1 MFQGKWYDIPMS
13 KTHSVVLGGGCFWCL
28 EAFYQLLRGVVE
40 VTPGYAGG
48 TTANPTYEKVCSGI
62 GNHAEVVKV
71 DFDPEVISLSTILEF
86 FWAVHDPT
94 TLNRQ
99 GFDVG
104 PEYRSLIYFND
115 DSDAETVSD
124 SLKSA
129 QILWPNPIVTEIS
142 KLDIFYP
149 AESYHKN
156 YFLNHP
162 EKAYCQVIINPKL
175 AEIRKKYSKLIA

>member
-1 MFQGKWYDIPMS
+1 MS

-48 TTANPTYEKVCSGI
+48 TTANPTYEQVCSGI

-71 DFDPEVISLSTILEF
+71 DFDPEIISLTTILEF

-115 DSDAETVSD
+115 DSDADTISD

-129 QILWPNPIVTEIS
+129 QKLWDDPITTEIRL
-142 KLDIFYP
+142 LDTFYE

-156 YFLNHP
+156 FFIKHP

-175 AEIRKKYSKLIA
+175 NEIRKKYSKLLR

>member
-1 MFQGKWYDIPMS
+1 MS

-48 TTANPTYEKVCSGI
+48 TTTDPTYEQVCSGI

-94 TLNRQ
+94 TPGRQ
-99 GFDVG
+99 GHDVG
-104 PEYRSLIYFND
+104 PQYRSVAYYLA
-115 DSDAETVSD
+115 DSDAEIIAESQN
-124 SLKSA
+124 SA
-129 QILWPNPIVTEIS
+129 QKLWPNPIVTEIR

-156 YFLNHP
+156 FFINHP

-175 AEIRKKYSKLIA
+175 LEIRHKYAELLR